1 MNLRGYSDDDY
12 DEEYSATPAKSR
24 NSFAPYK
31 VAVFLV
37 ASVLGVTYAADINLG
52 NSTTEFGQGI
62 LQTVACSGSTALEIK
77 PTVEFANSS
86 NSGIYKLS
94 GITVSNIP
102 STCSGSDFTINAYD
116 SSSATS
122 LPLFNSD
129 STTIVIGDRSNSFGV
144 AYGSSGLSVTTLS
157 SSSFSVAFS
166 SAVALA
172 SNTYRLAIQSGPGLI
187 SLNWVGSLGDTGP
200 GGGKVFYYSAG
211 GFNCGPAFNS
221 TGSPDSGLCHY
232 LEAAPTTWK
241 GGASDPT
248 LNWADAGYLS
258 TNVGVTGASNTGVGG
273 GYKNSLAILAQG
285 NGANTAAGAS
295 RTYAGGG
302 LSDWYLPSIN
312 ELENLIS
319 YATTSPFST
328 SSPGLGMKLTGGTS
342 GFYATS
348 NQYSQTNYYHYF
360 YAQMVSQSSNGG
372 AYPKNSPYNTRP
384 IRAF

>member
-1 MNLRGYSDDDY
+1 MNLRGYSDDAFED
-12 DEEYSATPAKSR
+12 EYSTESKRSR
-24 NSFAPYK
+24 SFAPLK
-31 VAVFLV
+31 VGIFLV

-52 NSTTEFGQGI
+52 SSSTEFGQGV
-62 LQTVACSGSTALEIK
+62 LRTVACSGDTALAIK
-77 PTVEFANSS
+77 PSVEFANSS
-86 NSGIYKLS
+86 NSGIYKIS

-102 STCSGSDFTINAYD
+102 SSCSGSDFTINAYD

-129 STTIVIGDRSNSFGV
+129 STTIVIGNRSNSFGA
-144 AYGSSGLSVTTLS
+144 AYGSSGLTVTTIS
-157 SSSFSVAFS
+157 SSSFSVTFNS
-166 SAVALA
+166 PVALA
-172 SNTYRLAIQSGPGLI
+172 SNTYRLAIQSGPAAI
-187 SLNWVGSLGDTGP
+187 SLVWAGSLGDTGP

-285 NGANTAAGAS
+285 NGVNTAAGAS
-295 RTYAGGG
+295 RAYAGGG
-302 LSDWYLPSIN
+302 QSDWYLPSIS
-312 ELENLIS
+312 ELEYLIS

-328 SSPGLGMKLTGGTS
+328 SSPGLGMKLSGGTS

-360 YAQMVSQSSNGG
+360 YAQMVTQSTNGG